1 MQVATPSF
9 LRHAHPLRLSDFE
22 YEYPRELIASYP
34 AEPRDAARLMV
45 VDRGSGTVEHRTV
58 RDLPDYFGPG
68 DVMVANDTM
77 VFPARLR
84 GEKEKTGAKVEV
96 LLLRELNSETR
107 LWDSIVDPARK
118 VRVGNKLYF
127 SDELSAEVLDN
138 TTSRGRTLRF
148 IFNGA
153 PEELYAAIDRVGET
167 PIPPYL
173 RRPAEPADRVRY
185 QTLFAKNRGAVAAP
199 TAGLHFTPS
208 LLHDLTEQGA
218 EVHTLTLHTGLGSFK
233 PVEVEDLGKHRMTSE
248 YFEIHP
254 ETANAV
260 NRALVSS
267 ESSVTLCGTTVVRA
281 TESSLTAERLLKAG
295 RGWTDKFIH
304 PPYEFQI
311 AERLLT
317 NFHRPRSTLLMMIAS
332 FTGMELMRYAYEE
345 AVKQEYRLF
354 SYGDAMLIL

>member
-1 MQVATPSF
+1 M
-9 LRHAHPLRLSDFE
+9 RLSDFE
-22 YEYPRELIASYP
+22 YEYPRDLIASYP

-45 VDRGSGTVEHRTV
+45 VDRSSRTVEHRTV

-148 IFNGA
+148 IFDGT
-153 PEELYAAIDRVGET
+153 PDELYAAIDRVGET

-185 QTLFAKNRGAVAAP
+185 QTLFAKTRGAVAAP

-208 LLHDLTEQGA
+208 LLHDITEQGA
-218 EVHTLTLHTGLGSFK
+218 EVHTITLHTGLGSFK

-248 YFEIHP
+248 YFEIPH
-254 ETANAV
+254 ESANAV

-304 PPYEFQI
+304 PPYDFQI